1 MMTSAYQS
9 ESRPTVRARVANLLY
24 GLRHIDWQ
32 RGYGSRNIAARNNAN
47 RKQATSY
54 WYGIR

>member
-1 MMTSAYQS
+1 MTSAYQA
-9 ESRPTVRARVANLLY
+9 EARPAIRAQVANLLH
-24 GLRHIDWQ
+24 GLRHVAWQ
-32 RGYGSRNIAARNNAN
+32 RGLFRPSIKARNNAN